1 MNAKLPTSLYII
13 KVTSL
18 LHACRPG
25 HYLKLALKDESSFL
39 GVPLSGKYDAVQLK
53 ADMKC
58 LVDGLA
64 AQLEVRLGENGCDDV
79 TSAMHFLSLHS
90 WPQRAADA
98 SMFAL
103 FLSKECAVMHSI
115 Y

>member
-1 MNAKLPTSLYII
+1 M
-13 KVTSL
+13 
-18 LHACRPG
+18 
-25 HYLKLALKDESSFL
+25 

-53 ADMKC
+53 ADTKC
-58 LVDGLA
+58 LVDGLT
-64 AQLEVRLGENGCDDV
+64 AQLEVRLGENGSDEI

-90 WPQRAADA
+90 WPHNTEDA

-103 FLSKECAVMHSI
+103 FLSKECAAKHSI

>member
-1 MNAKLPTSLYII
+1 M
-13 KVTSL
+13 
-18 LHACRPG
+18 
-25 HYLKLALKDESSFL
+25 

-58 LVDGLA
+58 LVDGLT
-64 AQLEVRLGENGCDDV
+64 AQLEVRLGENGSDEI

-90 WPQRAADA
+90 WPHQTEDA

-103 FLSKECAVMHSI
+103 YFYQKNVLLSILFIK
-115 Y
+115 